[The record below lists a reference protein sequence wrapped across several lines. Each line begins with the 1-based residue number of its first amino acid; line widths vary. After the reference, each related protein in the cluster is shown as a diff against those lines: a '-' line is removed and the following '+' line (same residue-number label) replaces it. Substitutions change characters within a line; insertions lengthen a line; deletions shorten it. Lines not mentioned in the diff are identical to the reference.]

1 MLKNGLVICN
11 ALLLSFFNIKINKS
25 TKKVGGGRREISSI
39 ILPLTC
45 YIGNI
50 PSTLKSSIASS
61 KNWQLWFLS
70 CIQFLIIQTHD
81 LMTKVQLICQL
92 SDRCDQLSWS

>member
-25 TKKVGGGRREISSI
+25 TKKVGGGGGRREISSI

-45 YIGNI
+45 YI

-81 LMTKVQLICQL
+81 LMTKVQLIYQL